1 MYSRIADLDTIEGM
15 FAGDLYYHRSN
26 EWKESFDT
34 NHLEPTSKWDIFA
47 GYFDNI
53 LDQGKG
59 MSMSDIRDMIK
70 SEIPDVDFH
79 YSEIKCFIEEEFGE
93 AVQFCKSPIKNM
105 STFIFSSSVSV
116 SDITNV
122 VQS

>member
-1 MYSRIADLDTIEGM
+1 MYSRIADLDNIEGL
-15 FAGDLYYHRSN
+15 FAADLYYHRSCIATYIWKANRTN

-34 NHLEPTSKWDIFA
+34 NHLEPTSKWDIFS
-47 GYFDNI
+47 GYFDTTKNI

-79 YSEIKCFIEEEFGE
+79 YSDIK
-93 AVQFCKSPIKNM
+93 
-105 STFIFSSSVSV
+105 
-116 SDITNV
+116 
-122 VQS
+122 